1 MGVWSCPLR
10 QLTGIPCPACYLTR
24 SVLATLRGD
33 LAQALEWHAFGPVL
47 VGLALVLGL
56 WTVFGGRLV
65 PRRLLQLACA
75 AAVLAFA
82 YWLLRLWSWSQGH
95 PLPA

>member
-1 MGVWSCPLR
+1 M
-10 QLTGIPCPACYLTR
+10 
-24 SVLATLRGD
+24 
-33 LAQALEWHAFGPVL
+33 L